1 MNQRIKICLSF
12 FCFFVSVF
20 FSFFLFFL
28 KKERRK
34 HTKKEAKKQI
44 KQERGRQKQRN
55 REKTKTNEFSLYCQ
69 TITNGNKYVTNVTN
83 QLTQARNFLQLHF
96 NFESTRKLAG
106 TFISFI
112 LELHFSLSFLSP
124 PFPPYLQHPRPLVH
138 KLCLVFL
145 LGTCNLTKSKLIRL
159 GLGEKEVHRGR
170 HHCQVEHIWRQGGRG
185 RMLRS
190 PTLSKTS
197 NSIRSNHIA
206 PVSFTCA
213 LSNTNKHTRI
223 PQGISTQHCKNLLP
237 RCSISL

>member
-1 MNQRIKICLSF
+1 MLQISWHKPGISSNYISILNRLENWPEHSF
-12 FCFFVSVF
+12 R
-20 FSFFLFFL
+20 SFLNCIF
-28 KKERRK
+28 R
-34 HTKKEAKKQI
+34 
-44 KQERGRQKQRN
+44 
-55 REKTKTNEFSLYCQ
+55 Y
-69 TITNGNKYVTNVTN
+69 
-83 QLTQARNFLQLHF
+83 
-96 NFESTRKLAG
+96 
-106 TFISFI
+106 
-112 LELHFSLSFLSP
+112 HFSPLP
-124 PFPPYLQHPRPLVH
+124 PPPYLQHPRPLVH